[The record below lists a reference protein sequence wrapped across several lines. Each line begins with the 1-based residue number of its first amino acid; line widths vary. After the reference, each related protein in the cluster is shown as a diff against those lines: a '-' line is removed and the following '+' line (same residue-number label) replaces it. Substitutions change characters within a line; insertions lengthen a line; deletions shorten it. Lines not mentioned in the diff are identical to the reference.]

1 MRKKLAMKKSIVET
15 VYNWYRQTL
24 RNSKY
29 RWLIVAGTLLYLV
42 GPVDISPDVFPIVGW
57 IDDTVVA
64 TLLVTEV
71 SQMLLEARK
80 NNKKQEP
87 GSTPNTINVDAVSS
101 N

>member
-1 MRKKLAMKKSIVET
+1 MKKNIVES

-24 RNSKY
+24 RHSKY

-87 GSTPNTINVDAVSS
+87 DSTPNTINVDAVSS

>member
-1 MRKKLAMKKSIVET
+1 MKKTIVEN
-15 VYNWYRQTL
+15 VYNWYRQTI

-29 RWLIVAGTLLYLV
+29 RWLIVLGTLLYLV

-64 TLLVTEV
+64 TLLVSEV

-80 NNKKQEP
+80 NNKEKQ
-87 GSTPNTINVDAVSS
+87 SNSAPNTVDVEAVSS

>member
-1 MRKKLAMKKSIVET
+1 MKKTIVEN
-15 VYNWYRQTL
+15 VYNWYRQTI

-29 RWLIVAGTLLYLV
+29 RWLIVLGTLLYLV

-64 TLLVTEV
+64 TLLVSEV
-71 SQMLLEARK
+71 SQMLLESRK
-80 NNKKQEP
+80 KNKQQE
-87 GSTPNTINVDAVSS
+87 SNYAPNTVDVEAVSS

>member
-1 MRKKLAMKKSIVET
+1 MKKTIVDN
-15 VYNWYRQTL
+15 VYNWYRQTI

-29 RWLIVAGTLLYLV
+29 RWLIVLGTLLYLV
-42 GPVDISPDVFPIVGW
+42 SPVDISPDVFPIIGW

-80 NNKKQEP
+80 NNKQQE
-87 GSTPNTINVDAVSS
+87 SNSVPNTIDVEAVSS

>member
-1 MRKKLAMKKSIVET
+1 MKKTIVEN
-15 VYNWYRQTL
+15 VYNWYRQTI

-29 RWLIVAGTLLYLV
+29 RWLIVLGTLLYLV

-80 NNKKQEP
+80 NHKEQESNP
-87 GSTPNTINVDAVSS
+87 APNTIDVDAVSS

>member
-1 MRKKLAMKKSIVET
+1 MQKTIVESL
-15 VYNWYRQTL
+15 YNWYRQTI
-24 RNSKY
+24 RHPKY
-29 RWLIVAGTLLYLV
+29 RWLIVIGTLLYLV

-71 SQMLLEARK
+71 SQMLLESRK
-80 NNKKQEP
+80 NSKKQESNSDP
-87 GSTPNTINVDAVSS
+87 TTINVNAVSS

>member
-1 MRKKLAMKKSIVET
+1 MKKTIVENI
-15 VYNWYRQTL
+15 YNWYRQTI
-24 RNSKY
+24 RHPKY
-29 RWLIVAGTLLYLV
+29 RWLIVLGTLLYLV

-71 SQMLLEARK
+71 SQMLLESRK
-80 NNKKQEP
+80 NNKNKQSDP
-87 GSTPNTINVDAVSS
+87 QPNTIDVDAVSA

>member
-1 MRKKLAMKKSIVET
+1 MKKTIVEN
-15 VYNWYRQTL
+15 VYNWYRQTI

-29 RWLIVAGTLLYLV
+29 RWLIVLGTLLYLV

-64 TLLVTEV
+64 TLLVSEV
-71 SQMLLEARK
+71 SQMLLESRK
-80 NNKKQEP
+80 KNKQQE
-87 GSTPNTINVDAVSS
+87 SNSAPNTVDVEAVSS

>member
-1 MRKKLAMKKSIVET
+1 MQKTIVENI
-15 VYNWYRQTL
+15 YNWYRQTI
-24 RNSKY
+24 RHPKY
-29 RWLIVAGTLLYLV
+29 RWLIVLGTLLYLV

-71 SQMLLEARK
+71 SQMLLESRK
-80 NNKKQEP
+80 NHKNKQSNSDP
-87 GSTPNTINVDAVSS
+87 TTINVDAVSS